1 MYKYKLSL
9 LELALF
15 LAMILPLCGTF
26 TAFASELGESDIS
39 KDTLFASEETYTSI
53 IKNLNTEQIDKFFDE
68 EVSLDLQHLVPV
80 YIPTG
85 DSSDNTLLSMLEFT
99 NSYNT
104 AVYSKSGEVLGT
116 ATLNFYE
123 NKWVVGTF
131 YIGYNMLEKI
141 GAFPASTNQT
151 LYYIDN
157 PYTHEQALLIVGQNA
172 ETYRSLTES
181 KGTVNA
187 SEIVKDIYKVR
198 QSGGGDRFVDD
209 KGANADNTTLISCI
223 VSSYII
229 ISFAIVV
236 SIFIR
241 RKKAKQ

>member
-1 MYKYKLSL
+1 MNKV
-9 LELALF
+9 LALF
-15 LAMILPLCGTF
+15 LAMILLLCGTV

-39 KDTLFASEETYTSI
+39 QDTLFASKATYTSI
-53 IKNLNTEQIDKFFDE
+53 VKNLNTEQIDQFFDE

-80 YIPTG
+80 YIPTE

-131 YIGYNMLEKI
+131 YVGYNMLEKI
-141 GAFPASTNQT
+141 GTFPASTNQT

-157 PYTHEQALLIVGQNA
+157 PYTHEEALLIVGQNV
-172 ETYRSLTES
+172 ETYRSLTNS
-181 KGTVNA
+181 RGTVNA
-187 SEIVKDIYKVR
+187 CKIVKVINEV
-198 QSGGGDRFVDD
+198 QQLGGGDIFVDD
-209 KGANADNTTLISCI
+209 TGANANNTTLISYI
-223 VSSYII
+223 VSPFII
-229 ISFAIVV
+229 ITFAIVV
-236 SIFIR
+236 SIFIW

>member
-1 MYKYKLSL
+1 MNKVLV
-9 LELALF
+9 LF
-15 LAMILPLCGTF
+15 LAMILPLCGMF
-26 TAFASELGESDIS
+26 TVFASELGESGIS
-39 KDTLFASEETYTSI
+39 QDTLFASEETCTSI
-53 IKNLNTEQIDKFFDE
+53 VKNLNADQIDKFFDE

-80 YIPTG
+80 YIPTR

-131 YIGYNMLEKI
+131 YIGFNMLEKI

-157 PYTHEQALLIVGQNA
+157 FYTQEQALLIVEQNA
-172 ETYRSLTES
+172 ETYSSPTES
-181 KGTVNA
+181 KSAVDA
-187 SEIVKDIYKVR
+187 SEIVKEINKVW
-198 QSGGGDRFVDD
+198 QSGGGDRFVDGT
-209 KGANADNTTLISCI
+209 GANAGNTTLILCI
-223 VSSYII
+223 ASSFII
-229 ISFAIVV
+229 ITFAIAVL
-236 SIFIR
+236 ILIR
-241 RKKAKQ
+241 RKKAR